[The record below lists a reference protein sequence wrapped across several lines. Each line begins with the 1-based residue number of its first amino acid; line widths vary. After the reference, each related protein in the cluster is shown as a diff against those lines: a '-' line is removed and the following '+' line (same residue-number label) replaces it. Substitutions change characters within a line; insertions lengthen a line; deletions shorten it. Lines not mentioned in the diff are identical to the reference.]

1 MITAHGARLSVNH
14 TAVEIH
20 PAPLEAALLGSS
32 QPIVIPLTDIDG
44 VVFHSGDQWDESTVT
59 LGDTTVRFAPGDT
72 EGPEQLQAA
81 ISAAQ
86 RGETINLDAVP
97 GFSFVAL
104 DVETANQN
112 WGSICQIGVVTVTDG
127 VITDQ
132 QGWLCRP
139 PEQLSLFDD
148 ANVAIHG
155 ITAEDVAQEPSIS
168 EILPRVFEYIGDR
181 TVVAHNAYFD
191 ASALRYAAHAA
202 GVETPNLTFACSLA
216 HARAVDLDVENHRLP
231 TLASF
236 FGVVLD
242 NHHDAVADAAAAA
255 GIMVGLA
262 RRAKYTGPINEFVA
276 ESGFHLG
283 SISADHVT
291 PVLKEFRGRPKK
303 EKKPAPWQAVA
314 TPDTIPE
321 PNTNADPNSPLYGH
335 NVTLTGEFDP
345 YDKGELWNGI
355 AAQGGQVGKNVTKKT
370 TILVAGAW
378 ATMTSKEKRAREL
391 MEKGQEIEI
400 WPAEK
405 LFSALNLESE
415 GTK

>member
-1 MITAHGARLSVNH
+1 MITAHGASLAVTG
-14 TAVEIH
+14 TALEIH

-32 QPIVIPLTDIDG
+32 EPTIIPLADIEG
-44 VVFHSGDQWDESTVT
+44 VDVHVGDQWDESIVT
-59 LGDTTVRFAPGDT
+59 IGTTSIRFAPGDT
-72 EGPEQLQAA
+72 EGPEQLRAV
-81 ISAAQ
+81 IDAAQ
-86 RGETINLDAVP
+86 RGETINLDAIA

-112 WGSICQIGVVTVTDG
+112 WGSVCQIGVVTVTDG
-127 VITDQ
+127 IITDQ

-139 PEQLSLFDD
+139 PEQLALFDE
-148 ANVAIHG
+148 ANVACHG
-155 ITAEDVAQEPSIS
+155 ITAEDVADEPSIS
-168 EILPRVFEYIGDR
+168 EILPRVFEYIGDH

-191 ASALRYAAHAA
+191 ASALRYAALAS
-202 GVETPNLTFACSLA
+202 GVEIPPLNFACSLA
-216 HARAVDLDVENHRLP
+216 HARAVELDVPNHRLP
-231 TLASF
+231 TLAEF
-236 FGVVLD
+236 FGVALD
-242 NHHDAVADAAAAA
+242 KHHDAVADAAACA

-262 RRAKYTGPINEFVA
+262 RRAKYSGPVNDYVT

-283 SISADHVT
+283 SIGADHVT
-291 PVLKEFRGRPKK
+291 PVLKEFRGQQKK
-303 EKKPAPWQAVA
+303 RKPAPWQAVA

-321 PNTNADPNSPLYGH
+321 PATNADPNAPLYGQ
-335 NVTLTGEFDP
+335 NVTLTGEFEP

-391 MEKGQEIEI
+391 MEKGQDIEI

-405 LFSALNLESE
+405 LFSVLDLESQ
-415 GTK
+415 GTE